1 MFELHIS
8 KEQITSVRLT
18 NFTFTDNMDK
28 IEKIEAKL
36 ERLEQSVNSR
46 CKVRQDYKT
55 KQMQH

>member
-1 MFELHIS
+1 LFELHIS

-36 ERLEQSVNSR
+36 ERLDNR
-46 CKVRQDYKT
+46 LTQDVK
-55 KQMQH
+55 